1 MSKYPNCPQCAIVNH
16 VKLSNCQNI
25 KISRC
30 QIGKMSNWQNVKLAI
45 KLSQYCPPGIC
56 PTKNWLLAFVR
67 PKIASRHLSAN
78 LGSYIPIVILD
89 QVITILSN
97 FSMLRGVAILDCE
110 SHSQAGSTT
119 LGPQYKTSRFLA
131 IYCPT
136 SKSQGWSSIN
146 IAQLR
151 DAKGRHHSWK
161 KDFFWNHFIKW
172 WPPPVPLLW
181 SPYLFIFSSTFWAK
195 KIDDFEGCLKGVVD
209 GCFKGVWS
217 VFGKIK

>member
-1 MSKYPNCPQCAIVNH
+1 MGKCQIDKMWNWQ
-16 VKLSNCQNI
+16 SNCHNI
-25 KISRC
+25 
-30 QIGKMSNWQNVKLAI
+30 V
-45 KLSQYCPPGIC
+45 
-56 PTKNWLLAFVR
+56 LLAFVR
-67 PKIASRHLSAN
+67 PKIDSWHLSDQK
-78 LGSYIPIVILD
+78 LPPGICLLTLDLIFQLWSWIKWSPFSQIFPCSGGSPFL
-89 QVITILSN
+89 T
-97 FSMLRGVAILDCE
+97 E